1 MPDDCECRQWT
12 ARAGQCC
19 TMFSGSPG
27 NPSKGTYMAKICYT
41 TGVRRYFW
49 DVGGGAQGSR
59 YAERFRYIVRITCM
73 YVLYTV
79 HHTEAAEFNYFFYCG
94 GP

>member
-1 MPDDCECRQWT
+1 MIVSVGSGQPGPDSVAQCSQAALAIPQKVPTWPKYVIPLAC
-12 ARAGQCC
+12 AGIFG
-19 TMFSGSPG
+19 M
-27 NPSKGTYMAKICYT
+27 
-41 TGVRRYFW
+41 W
-49 DVGGGAQGSR
+49 GGGAQGSR
-59 YAERFRYIVRITCM
+59 YAERFSYIVRITCM